1 MLNNKTTHKVM
12 FTFNF
17 LGADGHVKEAILL
30 IPAVDENMALHTV
43 LSALSEYLGPQE
55 AQEVLKATSTNYHTA
70 MRIPEKLAGL
80 EKDKDGYDPLW
91 SRYYC

>member
-17 LGADGHVKEAILL
+17 MGTDDRVKEAILL
-30 IPAVDENMALHTV
+30 IPALDESKALRTV
-43 LSALSEYLGPQE
+43 LAGLIEFVGPEAVQE
-55 AQEVLKATSTNYHTA
+55 LLKTA
-70 MRIPEKLAGL
+70 NTHPRVTTRIPEKRITP
-80 EKDKDGYDPLW
+80 DVDGYDPQW